1 MTWTPLIAFFVL
13 IVIYA
18 IGNEISLKTKSVLS
32 LVLVSCILHLIGY
45 WTGIIPLDSVAS
57 TGLPLILSAFVLP
70 VGVTNLGTMIN
81 VNQLLGEWKTV
92 IVCLVGLV
100 GLAIACF
107 TVGCWLFGREY
118 ALVAAGPIAGG
129 GVATIIIGDACEAAG
144 RGDLAGYAALIN
156 STQILIST
164 PIAGYLLKVQL
175 SQMQREGKF
184 LSEQALHA
192 GEKHLPPIRRRSWQ
206 NAPAWWTRPYPLLAR
221 TALVAVIAYAVYV
234 WTGIP
239 QAICCLVFG
248 VIACQFGFLE
258 PDSMQKAGFWG
269 FMMIVQLSNIPNM
282 LKSVTWARFQ
292 TMILPVFGM
301 LLLGAVSLALFG
313 ILTGKLL
320 RLPWKVS
327 VSIALCAMLGYPPT
341 MLLSEDAVA
350 TMDGTDEERSVARGY
365 ILPKMLV
372 GGFTTVSM
380 ASVAFASIIAPMIF
394 S

>member
-1 MTWTPLIAFFVL
+1 
-13 IVIYA
+13 
-18 IGNEISLKTKSVLS
+18 
-32 LVLVSCILHLIGY
+32 
-45 WTGIIPLDSVAS
+45 
-57 TGLPLILSAFVLP
+57 
-70 VGVTNLGTMIN
+70 
-81 VNQLLGEWKTV
+81 
-92 IVCLVGLV
+92 
-100 GLAIACF
+100 
-107 TVGCWLFGREY
+107 
-118 ALVAAGPIAGG
+118 
-129 GVATIIIGDACEAAG
+129 
-144 RGDLAGYAALIN
+144 
-156 STQILIST
+156 
-164 PIAGYLLKVQL
+164 
-175 SQMQREGKF
+175 MQREGKF